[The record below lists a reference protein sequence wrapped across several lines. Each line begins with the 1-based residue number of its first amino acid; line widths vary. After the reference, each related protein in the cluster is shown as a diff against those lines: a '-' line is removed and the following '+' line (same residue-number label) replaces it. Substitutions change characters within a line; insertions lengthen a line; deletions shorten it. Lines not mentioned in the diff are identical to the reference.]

1 MSLPDN
7 IALRVTNLS
16 KRYRKAGSGEDFW
29 ALKNLNF
36 EIKKGEYVGI
46 VGNNGAGK
54 STLLRLLSGINKPT
68 TGDVLFSGKIAS
80 ILDIGTGFHPELTG
94 LQNIYLSGALRGF
107 NKKQINARL
116 DEIIEF
122 SGIKEFIKEPVKSY
136 SSGMFIRLAF
146 STTMLLEADCYLFD
160 EALGAGD
167 TEFRDKIRT
176 AFKERLKGK
185 TVLSVSHNLKELYE
199 VADQV
204 ILIEKGELV
213 SIGSRE
219 VLSEYF
225 LDSKSA
231 TSENKKKISYALGE
245 KELEEYNNEYYK
257 LLALNIVQENTAM
270 GEELDIDSAFKIY
283 LRFEKRTAGQT
294 LDFGFRLIDHL
305 GYSAGTLMPHRAGI
319 FFEET
324 GSGTFEISCE
334 MPGKI
339 MNLGIYYI
347 DIISLLNRQE
357 LLNHHQAVTGI
368 KIANS
373 KVYNQSFPFEYAHSA
388 VFPVLNWQLKKI

>member
-1 MSLPDN
+1 MNLPDDV
-7 IALRVTNLS
+7 ALRVTNLS

-29 ALKNLNF
+29 ALKDLNF

-68 TGDVLFSGKIAS
+68 TGNILFSGKIAS

-94 LQNIYLSGALRGF
+94 MQNIYLSGALRGF
-107 NKKQINARL
+107 SKKQINARL
-116 DEIIEF
+116 QEIIEF
-122 SGIKEFIKEPVKSY
+122 SGIGNFIKEPVKSY

-167 TEFRDKIRT
+167 TEFRDKIRN

-199 VADQV
+199 VADKI
-204 ILIEKGELV
+204 ILIEKGKLV
-213 SIGSRE
+213 AAGSKE
-219 VLSEYF
+219 ILSEYF

-231 TSENKKKISYALGE
+231 TSENKKTIAYQLGQ
-245 KELEEYNNEYYK
+245 KELADYSNEKYR
-257 LLALNIVQENTAM
+257 LLNLSVTQNTTPA
-270 GEELDIDSAFKIY
+270 GEHLDIDTPFKIS
-283 LRFEKRTAGQT
+283 LRFEKLIPGET

-305 GYSAGTLMPHRAGI
+305 GYSAGTLMPHRAGL
-319 FFEET
+319 FFQET
-324 GSGTFEISCE
+324 GTGTFEINCV
-334 MPGKI
+334 MPGEI

-347 DIISLLNRQE
+347 DIVSLLNRNE
-357 LLNHHQAVTGI
+357 LLHHHQAVTGI
-368 KIANS
+368 RIINN
-373 KVYNQSFPFEYAHSA
+373 KVYDQSFTFEYAHSA
-388 VFPVLNWQLKKI
+388 VFPVLKWELKKV